1 MSRRLRRIAATS
13 VFAVLASGLLPVVAS
28 QATTATSEVYAR
40 PSDGVFDVAGHGWG
54 HGHGMSQWGAD
65 GAASKKGMTG
75 PQIAAFYYPNT
86 AEAVLP
92 NSTIRVRVD
101 CDRSVATCSAAR
113 LSGAKG
119 LVMVDRGVS
128 GATAA
133 ALPTDRSQW
142 RVRVDS
148 AGYHLEGLQGATWAA
163 YPDAQTAYAG
173 PLDFG
178 PVAGT
183 SPALVRVNYTPTTA
197 GQVYREYRGVSR
209 VVRAGTTNTV
219 NVVNLL
225 GMEDYLLGV
234 VPRESPSSWPHDAL
248 FAQAIAARSY
258 SAYTRAHVAAGKTY
272 DICDTTMCQ
281 VYWGAAV
288 GKRAADGS
296 IARTALEPASTTRA
310 VHCYAAYYPKP
321 TDPAVTPD
329 PCSAYDG
336 PLIRTYKSAPIF
348 AQFSSSNGGW
358 STKTT
363 SSNPDVQA
371 YLVAQEDPYDGLV
384 TSSVHSWTTNLPASA
399 IEAKYTQVGT
409 LKRLKITARDGNG
422 EWGGRVVTVVL
433 EGARSDGTATSVTTT
448 GNDLRSAL
456 GLKSSWFKPQ
466 AAAPAPAPAPDAV
479 TITGPEFAPRA
490 QPLTLTGTSPAGT
503 ASVTVMVRYQG
514 STSWYTRTVTPAED
528 GSWSLP
534 WTPTVNIAYY
544 AVAGDLRS
552 ATGSTL
558 VRGTTINGP
567 ATAPR
572 GSVVGIYGWAAPNST
587 VTVCWLRIGVS
598 YCSNASKVASASG
611 YWGLARRL
619 DADYRYAATSAGARS
634 AVLTTRVS

>member
-1 MSRRLRRIAATS
+1 MSRRLRQIAATS
-13 VFAVLASGLLPVVAS
+13 VFAVLGSGLLPMAAS
-28 QATTATSEVYAR
+28 HATTSTSEVYLR
-40 PSDGVFDVAGHGWG
+40 PSDGVFAVAGHGWG

-65 GAASKKGMTG
+65 GAASKRGMTG

-86 AEAVLP
+86 TQAVLP

-101 CDRSVATCSAAR
+101 CDRGVATCSAAR

-119 LVMVDRGVS
+119 LVMVDRGAS
-128 GATAA
+128 GATAT
-133 ALPTDRSQW
+133 ALPADRSQW
-142 RVRVDS
+142 RVRVD
-148 AGYHLEGLQGATWAA
+148 ATGYHLEGLQGSTWTA
-163 YPDAQTAYAG
+163 YPTPETVYTG

-183 SPALVRVNYTPTTA
+183 SPALVRVNYTPTTT

-209 VVRAGTTNTV
+209 VVRAGSSNSV
-219 NVVNLL
+219 NVVNVL

-234 VPRESPSSWPHDAL
+234 VPRESPSSWPLHAL

-296 IARTALEPASTTRA
+296 IVRTALEPASTTKA

-371 YLVAQEDPYDGLV
+371 YLVAQQDPYDGLV
-384 TSSVHSWTTNLPASA
+384 ASSVHSWSDDVPVST
-399 IEAKYTQVGT
+399 IEAAYRSAGLGT

-422 EWGGRVVTVVL
+422 EWGGRVQTVVL
-433 EGARSDGTATSVTTT
+433 EGVDASGAATTVTTT
-448 GNDLRSAL
+448 GSSLKDATGLR
-456 GLKSSWFKPQ
+456 SSWFKPDN
-466 AAAPAPAPAPDAV
+466 PAPPVV
-479 TITGPEFAPRA
+479 TINGPTSAPRA
-490 QPLTLTGTSPAGT
+490 QPLTLTGTTPAGT
-503 ASVTVMVRYQG
+503 ASVVVSIRNQG
-514 STSWYTRTVTPAED
+514 TTTWATRTITPRSDGSWYTRV
-528 GSWSLP
+528 
-534 WTPTVNIAYY
+534 TPTVNIAYF
-544 AVAGDLRS
+544 
-552 ATGSTL
+552 ATVGSTSSGTKSTL
-558 VRGTTINGP
+558 VRGTTISGP
-567 ATAPR
+567 ATAAK
-572 GSVVGIYGWAAPNST
+572 GSVVSIGGWAAPGSA
-587 VTVCWLRIGVS
+587 VTVCWKRQVATTCTS
-598 YCSNASKVASASG
+598 TMSRTATASGWWSASA
-611 YWGLARRL
+611 RL
-619 DADYRYAATSAGARS
+619 YVDYSYSASAAGAS
-634 AVLTTRVS
+634 SPTLTTHVS